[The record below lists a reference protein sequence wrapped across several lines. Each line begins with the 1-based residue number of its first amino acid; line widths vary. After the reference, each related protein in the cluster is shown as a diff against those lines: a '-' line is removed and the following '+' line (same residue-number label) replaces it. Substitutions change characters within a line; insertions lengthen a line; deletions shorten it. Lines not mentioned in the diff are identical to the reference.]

1 MDFLGDRRF
10 LYAIAAV
17 IVVVI
22 LAAQPTDSASGSGDD
37 EFAGGYADSSVN
49 KRAEAVKPA
58 RRSG

>member
-22 LAAQPTDSASGSGDD
+22 LAAQPTDSASCSSDD
-37 EFAGGYADSSVN
+37 ECAGRYADSSVN
-49 KRAEAVKPA
+49 NSAKAVEPA
-58 RRSG
+58 NRSG